1 MGNSKAYPVLR
12 TTDAA
17 LAYAQAKRL
26 CGLLAQCDDEVWFFA
41 ELRTVADVRRMAVVL
56 PAVQF
61 EYLGARTGPAGESL
75 RFDLD
80 VAAVDDAAL
89 EPHLPLDVMV
99 EAPGGSVEERFVA
112 ALGQGVAGIDW
123 HGVWPDDP
131 EAGHHGAVSYDG
143 VQVVFHNDRAQ
154 WGSRAEHHTV
164 FVHVTKFGDL
174 ARAQKLAA
182 HIGSEVLG
190 DSQLGW

>member
-17 LAYAQAKRL
+17 AAYAQAKRL
-26 CGLLAQCDDEVWFFA
+26 CGLLAKCDDEAEFFA
-41 ELRTVADVRRMAVVL
+41 ELRTVADVRQMAVVL
-56 PAVQF
+56 PEVKFSYA
-61 EYLGARTGPAGESL
+61 EARIGPAGEDL
-75 RFDLD
+75 WFDLD
-80 VAAVDDAAL
+80 VASVDDAAL

-99 EAPGGSVEERFVA
+99 EAPRGSVEERFVA

-123 HGVWPDDP
+123 HGVWPDEP
-131 EAGHHGAVSYDG
+131 EAGHYGSVTYDG
-143 VQVVFHNDRAQ
+143 VQVVFHGDCAQ
-154 WGSRAEHHTV
+154 WGPRAEHHTV